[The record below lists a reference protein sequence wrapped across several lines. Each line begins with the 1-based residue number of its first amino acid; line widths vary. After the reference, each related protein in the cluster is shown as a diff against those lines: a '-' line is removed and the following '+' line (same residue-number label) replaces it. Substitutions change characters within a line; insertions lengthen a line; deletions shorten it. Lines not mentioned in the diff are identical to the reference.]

1 MEKNKKGLIDWP
13 TIALDYVTS
22 TSSTEKIAKKY
33 KVTWSAVRKECESGK
48 WVKKRK
54 EYQDKLVQDVAA
66 KTRKEKVNIV
76 CSELKACNAMVEAV
90 TAALED
96 PNYLY
101 VHLVKF
107 KDGDLSG
114 TIEQESKVLNTR
126 SLLEIAT
133 SMEKLTNIKTFFNRV
148 LIESDHQRI
157 ELEREKFEHQKVM
170 DAKRIELEMEKIK
183 LAGGG
188 DEKDHSAGLVFM
200 PPRLEREEDE

>member
-1 MEKNKKGLIDWP
+1 MKKNEKGLIDWP

-33 KVTWSAVRKECESGK
+33 KVTWSAVRKECEAGK
-48 WVKKRK
+48 WVSKRK
-54 EYQDKLVQDVAA
+54 AYQEKLVQEVAA

-90 TAALED
+90 TNALED

-107 KDGDLSG
+107 KDGDISG
-114 TIEQESKVLNTR
+114 VIEQESKVLNTR
-126 SLLEIAT
+126 ALYEIT
-133 SMEKLTNIKTFFNRV
+133 SSMEKLTNIKTFFNRV

-157 ELEREKFEHQKVM
+157 QLERDKFEHQKMM
-170 DAKRIELEMEKIK
+170 DAKRIELEMEKLK

-188 DEKDHSAGLVFM
+188 DEADNNSGLVFL
-200 PPRLEREEDE
+200 PPRLEREQDE